1 MSATDLAL
9 IVLLLVTGA
18 AAGWLNTVAGG
29 GSLLTVP
36 ALMWYGL
43 PADVA
48 NGTSRIAILAQGVTA
63 VSGFR
68 REKKLDLRLLSS
80 VAAPNILGAMLGA
93 YAATIIPNDV
103 FKPVLVVALIAMA
116 FSMFLKPETFEPP
129 QGSTPRHPREH
140 RFGMLALF
148 LAGLYGGFLQAGVGF
163 VLLAVFASVLH
174 IDLVRG
180 NALKVAL
187 IFLYSLVV
195 VAIFATRSKV
205 DYTSGAILA
214 VGHVVGAHAGV
225 RFSVKSGQGAIKKVV
240 FVMVIVSGVSL
251 FFR

>member
-1 MSATDLAL
+1 M
-9 IVLLLVTGA
+9 
-18 AAGWLNTVAGG
+18 
-29 GSLLTVP
+29 LTVP

-43 PADVA
+43 PADLA

-63 VSGFR
+63 VTGFR
-68 REKKLDLRLLSS
+68 REKKLDTALLRS
-80 VAAPNILGAMLGA
+80 VMVPNILGAMLGA

-103 FKPVLVVALIAMA
+103 FKPVLIVALIAMA
-116 FSMFLKPETFEPP
+116 FSMFLKPETFEPKP
-129 QGSTPRHPREH
+129 GSTPLHPSQH
-140 RFGMLALF
+140 RFGYLALF
-148 LAGLYGGFLQAGVGF
+148 LAGFYGGFLQAGVGF
-163 VLLAVFASVLH
+163 VLLAVFASVLQ

-240 FVMVIVSGVSL
+240 FVMIIASGVSL
-251 FFR
+251 FFRD